1 MRRGFKAHAERVAVA
16 ARVELGLDDC
26 APLCPWEYACRQ
38 GIVIWTPDDLG
49 LDAADLAQ
57 LTIEDPDSWSGV
69 SIRLEGRIGMIVNSA
84 HPRTRQ
90 ASTLMHEIAHVQLRH
105 VPNHVEVSE
114 DGLLLVS
121 DYPAEQED
129 EANWLAGAML
139 LPRPAL
145 LKHRSRGGSIL
156 EIAAE
161 YGVSDQLCT
170 WRLRMTG
177 VDRQLGVGRRS
188 PFE

>member
-1 MRRGFKAHAERVAVA
+1 MRRGFKAHAERMAAA
-16 ARVELGLDDC
+16 ARLELGLDEC
-26 APLCPWEYACRQ
+26 AALCPWDYARRQ
-38 GIVIWTPDDLG
+38 GMVVWTPEDLG
-49 LDAADLAQ
+49 LEAVDLAQ
-57 LTIEDPDSWSGV
+57 LTVEDPDSWSGV
-69 SIRLEGRIGMIVNSA
+69 SIRLGSRIGVIVNSA
-84 HPRTRQ
+84 HPPTRQ

-105 VPNHVEVSE
+105 VANHVEVSE

-121 DYPAEQED
+121 DYPAEQEE

-145 LKHRSRGGSIL
+145 LRHRGRGSSVL
-156 EIAAE
+156 EIAGE

-188 PFE
+188 PFG